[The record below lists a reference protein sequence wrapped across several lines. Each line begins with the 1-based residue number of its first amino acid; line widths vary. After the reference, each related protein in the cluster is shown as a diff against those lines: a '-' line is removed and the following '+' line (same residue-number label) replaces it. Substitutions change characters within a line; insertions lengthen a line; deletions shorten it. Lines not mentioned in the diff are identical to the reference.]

1 MAGVEV
7 QGTVLIVT
15 VVMVVVY
22 LAITT
27 WLTFRYRAKTS
38 ADYMVAGRSVPAV
51 VIGVLMMSEFI
62 APKSTVGVAQAAFE
76 SGMAAAWA
84 VASVSLGFLL
94 FGLGFA
100 KRLYTSGE
108 YTISAAI
115 AQKYGRSTQL
125 TVSLIMIYA
134 LLLVLVAQY
143 VSGAAVLASAF
154 GLPLTTSSI
163 LIAAISTAYCMIGG
177 QKSTAYVSL
186 MHTVLKIVG
195 VIIVF
200 GAALY
205 MSGGVTPVVAALP
218 PKYFTW
224 DGSVG
229 LTTIVAWTI
238 ASVGAIFST
247 QFIVQAISSLK
258 GPQDVRGACIISA
271 MLCLPVSLALGF
283 IGVAAKFLFP
293 EMKSLYAFPVFL
305 NHLSPFLSGLVMVS
319 IIASILV
326 AVGTVVVATSAL
338 IVRDFYVPMA
348 KPTAERELRVS
359 RLLAIPIAFLPL
371 LLVFFAPQ
379 VLHLSFFTRALLLAI
394 TVVAVFAFY
403 FPRFGSNRGATLGLL
418 GATVTTTG
426 WYLMG
431 DPFGIDDIYIAL
443 VTPAVVITIE
453 WLVRR
458 ITGVPAP
465 ERGQVG
471 TTVQA
476 RVP

>member
-1 MAGVEV
+1 MEAVKAH
-7 QGTVLIVT
+7 GTVLTVT
-15 VVMVVVY
+15 IVMVVAY

-27 WLTFRYRAKTS
+27 WLTYRYRAKTS

-62 APKSTVGVAQAAFE
+62 APKSTIGVAQAAFE
-76 SGMAAAWA
+76 SGMAASWA
-84 VASVSLGFLL
+84 VASVALGFLL

-100 KRLYTSGE
+100 KKLYATGE

-115 AQKYGRSTQL
+115 AKRYGRSTQL

-154 GLPLTTSSI
+154 GLPLGISSL
-163 LIAAISTAYCMIGG
+163 LIAGISTAYCMIGG

-186 MHTVLKIVG
+186 MHTVLKIIG
-195 VIIVF
+195 VAIVC
-200 GAALY
+200 GAALT
-205 MSGGVTPVVAALP
+205 MSGGVTPVIAALP
-218 PKYFTW
+218 PSYFTW
-224 DGSVG
+224 DGSIG
-229 LTTIVAWTI
+229 LTTIIAWTI

-258 GPQDVRGACIISA
+258 GPQDVRGACAISA
-271 MLCLPVSLALGF
+271 LLCLPVSLALGF
-283 IGVAAKFLFP
+283 IGVSAKFLFP

-305 NHLSPFLSGLVMVS
+305 NHLSPFLSGVVMVS

-326 AVGTVVVATSAL
+326 AVGTVVVAASAL
-338 IVRDFYVPMA
+338 IVRDFYVPMF
-348 KPTAERELRVS
+348 KPTPERELRVS

-371 LLVFFAPQ
+371 LLVIFAPQ
-379 VLHLSFFTRALLLAI
+379 VLHLSFFTRALRLAV

-403 FPRFGSNRGATLGLL
+403 FPRFGSNRGATLGLV
-418 GATVTTTG
+418 GAAVTTTG
-426 WYLMG
+426 WYVMG

-443 VTPAVVITIE
+443 ITPAVIIG
-453 WLVRR
+453 LDRLFRR
-458 ITGVPAP
+458 DKVSVAAP
-465 ERGQVG
+465 EQG
-471 TTVQA
+471 A
-476 RVP
+476 AIPAAHVP